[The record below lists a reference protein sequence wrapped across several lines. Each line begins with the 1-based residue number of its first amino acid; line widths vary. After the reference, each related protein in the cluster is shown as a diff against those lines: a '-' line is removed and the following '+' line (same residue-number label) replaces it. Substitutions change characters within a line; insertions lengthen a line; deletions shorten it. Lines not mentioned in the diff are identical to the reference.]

1 MNELPPSANQ
11 AAQSGPSG
19 ADRGEGARAA
29 TPSTR
34 VTAAPATQTDFVP
47 VKAMEEIL
55 AERHR
60 QIHQF
65 GHTPQQDL
73 TLPLAHFARELSKR
87 GLAITEY
94 VQFHKPRNARRH
106 AIALAAVAMAL
117 IDRIDAEFPGE

>member
-1 MNELPPSANQ
+1 M
-11 AAQSGPSG
+11 
-19 ADRGEGARAA
+19 
-29 TPSTR
+29 
-34 VTAAPATQTDFVP
+34 P
-47 VKAMEEIL
+47 VRAMEEIL

-60 QIHQF
+60 QIFGF
-65 GHTPQQDL
+65 GHTPEQDR